1 MHAIFVG
8 ISINELKIVFNKKN
22 ITDCVPGGSLEF
34 QPSGWNSR
42 LHFLILLD
50 GFSYF
55 DLPLLRNAAIT
66 AIDKDKC
73 LLPQITENNFL
84 YIFEDFLI
92 LVTRFNKRI
101 INSSTRESQHDA
113 KSVLDEIQEYI

>member
-1 MHAIFVG
+1 M
-8 ISINELKIVFNKKN
+8 
-22 ITDCVPGGSLEF
+22 PGGSLEF

-50 GFSYF
+50 GFSYS

-73 LLPQITENNFL
+73 LLPQINENNFL

-113 KSVLDEIQEYI
+113 KSVLDEIQEYISFTNTKIEMLARNFDQ